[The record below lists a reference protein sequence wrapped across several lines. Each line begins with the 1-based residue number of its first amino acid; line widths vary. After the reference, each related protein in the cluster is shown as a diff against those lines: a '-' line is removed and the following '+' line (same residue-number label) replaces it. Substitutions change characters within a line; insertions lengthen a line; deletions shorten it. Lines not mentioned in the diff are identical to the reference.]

1 MISTLTMLRELSP
14 PSDRRS
20 LHESHSTVSVRHGS
34 LWRRIFAFAGPAYM
48 VSVGYMDP
56 GNWATDIEGG
66 SRFGYELLWVL
77 LLSNVMA
84 LLLQTLAA
92 RMGIVGGEDLAQAC
106 RGMYGRGVR
115 IVLWLLAELAI
126 AACDLAE
133 VIGTVIGLKLLFGL
147 PSEWGILVTL
157 FDTFL
162 LLGLQRFGIRK
173 IEAIIV
179 TLVFTIGACF
189 VIELFLAQP
198 SWGDVFPHLLPTF
211 SSTSPFIFSHLDA
224 LYIAV
229 GIIGATVMPHN
240 LYLHSALVQSRTI
253 EKTTDG
259 MKEACKMNLLD
270 SFLALNAAFFVNAA
284 ILILAAAAFGANGI
298 IVSSIED
305 AHRLLPQFLGA
316 SVAATLFAV
325 ALLCAGQ
332 SSTVTGTLAGQI
344 VMEGF
349 LSFRMRP
356 WLRRL
361 LTRMIAIVP
370 AAAVILLVGDSGLM
384 SLIVVSQV
392 ILGLQ
397 LPFAIIPLL
406 QYTNDLRR
414 MGDFVSSRWVR
425 IAGWIIA
432 GLITI
437 LNVVLIT
444 GAIRHWSENLIA
456 AGRSPIGIQIT
467 LWPLLIVAL
476 GFLFWLVASPFIGRR
491 REREV
496 PEAASVDAIV
506 GSLTEPSFRKIA
518 VALEHSP
525 DDAKALSH
533 AAALART
540 HGAELVLI
548 HVVDGVGAQ
557 WYGDQTRDE
566 EERLDQAYIRQLTEK
581 LRSTGLRV
589 KGILRYGT
597 PSVEIIAA
605 IKAEQVDAIVLRA
618 HGHGFIKDRVF
629 GQTIDAIR
637 HAVKIPVMA
646 VR

>member
-1 MISTLTMLRELSP
+1 MS
-14 PSDRRS
+14 SDHHSSSAHRS
-20 LHESHSTVSVRHGS
+20 LHDVHSSVRVGYVS

-56 GNWATDIEGG
+56 GNWATDIQGG

-77 LLSNVMA
+77 LLSNLMA
-84 LLLQTLAA
+84 VLLQTLAA

-106 RGMYGRGVR
+106 RNMYGRGVR

-147 PSEWGILVTL
+147 PVEWGILVTL

-179 TLVFTIGACF
+179 TLIFTIGACF
-189 VIELFLAQP
+189 VIELLLAQP
-198 SWGDVFPHLLPTF
+198 EWSAIVPHLLPTF
-211 SSTSPFIFSHLDA
+211 SNNSPFIFSHLDA

-240 LYLHSALVQSRTI
+240 LYLHSALVQSRDI
-253 EKTTDG
+253 QKTPEG
-259 MKEACKMNLLD
+259 MNEACRMNLLD

-284 ILILAAAAFGANGI
+284 ILILAAAAFSTHGI
-298 IVSSIED
+298 SVSSIED

-316 SVAATLFAV
+316 SLAATLFAV
-325 ALLCAGQ
+325 ALICAGQ

-344 VMEGF
+344 IMEGF

-361 LTRMIAIVP
+361 LTRFLAIVP
-370 AAAVILLVGDSGLM
+370 AVVVIFFFGASRLM
-384 SLIVVSQV
+384 SLIIVSQV

-397 LPFAIIPLL
+397 LPFAIVPLL
-406 QYTNDLRR
+406 QYTNDRQR
-414 MGDFVSSRWVR
+414 MGAFRSPGWVR
-425 IAGWIIA
+425 ILGWLVA
-432 GLITI
+432 GLITL
-437 LNVVLIT
+437 LNVILIT
-444 GAIRHWSENLIA
+444 GAIADWTDALIA
-456 AGRSPIGIQIT
+456 SGQSPLWIQLT
-467 LWPLLIVAL
+467 LWPLLIIAL
-476 GFLFWLVASPFIGRR
+476 GFLLWIIIAPILGRR
-491 REREV
+491 REPIV
-496 PEAASVDAIV
+496 PEGASVDAIV
-506 GSLTEPSFRKIA
+506 DALTKPAFRKIA
-518 VALEHSP
+518 VALEHSS

-540 HGAELVLI
+540 HGAQLLLI

-557 WYGDQTRDE
+557 WYGDRAEDE
-566 EERLDQAYIRQLTEK
+566 EERLDQSYIRQLTEK
-581 LRSTGLRV
+581 LRSTGLTV

-597 PSVEIIAA
+597 PSTEIIAA
-605 IKAEQVDAIVLRA
+605 IKDEHVDAIVLRA

-637 HAVKIPVMA
+637 HAVNIPVMA

>member
-1 MISTLTMLRELSP
+1 MPIDHHSSV
-14 PSDRRS
+14 DRRS
-20 LHESHSTVSVRHGS
+20 LHESHSTVSVSHVS
-34 LWRRIFAFAGPAYM
+34 AWRRIFAFAGPAYL

-56 GNWATDIEGG
+56 GNWATDIQGG

-77 LLSNVMA
+77 LLSNLMA
-84 LLLQTLAA
+84 VLLQTLAA

-106 RGMYGRGVR
+106 RGMYGKGTRM
-115 IVLWLLAELAI
+115 VLWLLAELAI

-147 PSEWGILVTL
+147 PAEWGILVTL
-157 FDTFL
+157 LDTFL

-189 VIELFLAQP
+189 VIELFFAQP
-198 SWGDVFPHLLPTF
+198 SWSEVFPHLLPTF
-211 SSTSPFIFSHLDA
+211 SKQSPFIFSHLDA

-253 EKTTDG
+253 EKTTEG

-284 ILILAAAAFGANGI
+284 ILILAAAAFSTNGI
-298 IVSSIED
+298 TVSSLED
-305 AHRLLPQFLGA
+305 AHRLLPEFLGA
-316 SVAATLFAV
+316 SFAATLFAI

-344 VMEGF
+344 IMEGF
-349 LSFRMRP
+349 LSFRMQP

-361 LTRMIAIVP
+361 LTRLIAIVP
-370 AAAVILLVGDSGLM
+370 AAVVILFVGDRGLM

-397 LPFAIIPLL
+397 LPFAIVPLL
-406 QYTNDLRR
+406 QYTNDRRR
-414 MGDFVSSRWVR
+414 MGAFTSPRWVR
-425 IAGWIIA
+425 FLGWMIA

-437 LNVVLIT
+437 LNVILIT
-444 GAIRHWSENLIA
+444 AAIGDWTEALIA
-456 AGRSPIGIQIT
+456 SGRSPLWMELT
-467 LWPLLIVAL
+467 LWPSLIAAL
-476 GFLFWLVASPFIGRR
+476 GFLFWIVICPIVGRH
-491 REREV
+491 RERV
-496 PEAASVDAIV
+496 LSEAASVDAIV
-506 GSLTEPSFRKIA
+506 GALTEPLFKKIA
-518 VALEHSP
+518 VALEHSS

-540 HGAELVLI
+540 HSAELLLI

-557 WYGDQTRDE
+557 WYGDQTTDE
-566 EERLDQAYIRQLTEK
+566 EERLDQAYIRQLTDK

-605 IKAEQVDAIVLRA
+605 IKEEHVDAIVLRA

>member
-1 MISTLTMLRELSP
+1 MLSDHSSS
-14 PSDRRS
+14 SDRRS

-77 LLSNVMA
+77 VLSNIMA
-84 LLLQTLAA
+84 LLLQTLSA

-106 RGMYGRGVR
+106 RSMYGKGVR
-115 IVLWLLAELAI
+115 MVLWLLAELAI

-147 PSEWGILVTL
+147 SSEWGILITL
-157 FDTFL
+157 LDTFL

-173 IEAIIV
+173 IEAVIV
-179 TLVFTIGACF
+179 TLIFTIGACF

-198 SWGDVFPHLLPTF
+198 SWSAVFPHLLPTF
-211 SSTSPFIFSHLDA
+211 SSEPPFIFSHLDA

-240 LYLHSALVQSRTI
+240 LYLHSALVQSRAI
-253 EKTTDG
+253 AKTREG

-270 SFLALNAAFFVNAA
+270 TFLALNVAFFVNAA
-284 ILILAAAAFGANGI
+284 ILILAAAAFGANGV
-298 IVSSIED
+298 IVSSIEN
-305 AHRLLPQFLGA
+305 AYRLLPDFLGV
-316 SVAATLFAV
+316 SLAATLFAI

-344 VMEGF
+344 IMEGF

-361 LTRMIAIVP
+361 VTRMIAIVP
-370 AAAVILLVGDSGLM
+370 AAAVILFVGDSGLM
-384 SLIVVSQV
+384 GLIVISQV

-406 QYTNDLRR
+406 QYTNDKRR
-414 MGDFVSSRWVR
+414 MGDFVSPRWVR
-425 IAGWIIA
+425 VAGWMIA
-432 GLITI
+432 GLITA

-444 GAIRHWSENLIA
+444 GEIGHWSQNLIA
-456 AGRSPIGIQIT
+456 EGHSPIGLQLT
-467 LWPLLIVAL
+467 LWSLLIVAI
-476 GFLFWLVASPFIGRR
+476 GFLFWLVLSPVIGRR
-491 REREV
+491 RERVV
-496 PEAASVDAIV
+496 PKTASVDDIV
-506 GSLTEPSFRKIA
+506 GALTEPSFGKIA

-533 AAALART
+533 ATALART

-557 WYGDQTRDE
+557 WYGDQTTDE
-566 EERLDQAYIRQLTEK
+566 EERLDQAYIRRLTKK

-589 KGILRYGT
+589 TGILRYGT

-605 IKAEQVDAIVLRA
+605 INSEQIDAIVLRA